1 MRRIYLDHNATTP
14 LAPSVLEAMRPFL
27 VEHFGDPVC
36 DHGVGRIAAAAL
48 EEARERVAERL
59 GGDVHEWVFTSGGT
73 ESNHLA
79 LMGCLMSDPRWPQT
93 QVVISAVEHP
103 AVIGPAQLAE
113 RLGARLTR
121 VPVDRH
127 GIVDLEKLAQLLR
140 QPTRLVSIQHAN
152 HETGV
157 IQPLRAIAE
166 ICHQQGTLLHSDA
179 AQTVGKIP
187 TRIDE
192 LGVDLLSLSAHK
204 FYGPKGSGALFI
216 RRGVPCEPQFHGQGE
231 ESGLR
236 GGTANVAAIVGLAA
250 AVDMTAKA
258 LDAAAERLS
267 QLRERLWSGLQHG
280 VGPELVLHG
289 RDAERLPQ
297 TLCLSFPRVDAR
309 ELLARIPELCAAVV
323 DGSASLVAFATTQ
336 LSRSQTASPSETQQ
350 PHQAIRLSLG
360 WGTSEDQ
367 IERTNQLLCDSWES
381 LVS

>member
-1 MRRIYLDHNATTP
+1 
-14 LAPSVLEAMRPFL
+14 MRPFL

-216 RRGVPCEPQFHGQGE
+216 RRGVPCEPQFHGKGE

>member
-1 MRRIYLDHNATTP
+1 MRRIYLDHNATSP
-14 LAPSVLEAMRPFL
+14 LAPSVLEAMQPFL

-36 DHGVGRIAAAAL
+36 DHGVGRITAAAL
-48 EEARERVAERL
+48 EESRERVAARM
-59 GGDVHEWVFTSGGT
+59 GGDASEWVFTSGGT

-79 LMGCLMSDPRWPQT
+79 LLGCLLSDPHWPQT
-93 QVVISAVEHP
+93 QVVISTVEHP
-103 AVIGPAQLAE
+103 AVVGPAQLAK
-113 RLGARLTR
+113 RLGIRLSR
-121 VPVDRH
+121 VPVDSR

-157 IQPLRAIAE
+157 IQPLRKIAE
-166 ICHQQGTLLHSDA
+166 ICHQQGAWLHTDA
-179 AQTVGKIP
+179 VQSVGKIP

-216 RRGVPCEPQFHGQGE
+216 RRGIPCEPQFQGQGE
-231 ESGLR
+231 EGGLR

-250 AVDMTAKA
+250 AMELTSKA
-258 LDAAAERLS
+258 LDAAAARLS
-267 QLRERLWSGLQHG
+267 QLRERLWSELQHA

-297 TLCLSFPRVDAR
+297 TLCISFPRVDAR
-309 ELLARIPELCAAVV
+309 ELLARVPELCAAVV
-323 DGSASLVAFATTQ
+323 DGSQSLVASPTTPIGCA
-336 LSRSQTASPSETQQ
+336 QTALPSKTEQ

-367 IERTNQLLCDSWES
+367 IERAGQLLCDSWES